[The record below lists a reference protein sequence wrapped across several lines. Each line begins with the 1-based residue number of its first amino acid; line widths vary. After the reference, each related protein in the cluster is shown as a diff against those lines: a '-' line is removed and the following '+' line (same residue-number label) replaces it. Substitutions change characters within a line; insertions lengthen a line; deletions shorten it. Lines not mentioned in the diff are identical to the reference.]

1 MKYRKQIIALALSF
15 LLGTHNGYI
24 ALWKDGCEKPL
35 RVFPYQVK
43 MLPLADQ
50 LALKKGIVIKSD
62 SALAEFLEDYLS

>member
-1 MKYRKQIIALALSF
+1 MKYSKQLIALALSF
-15 LLGTHNGYI
+15 LLGVQNGYI
-24 ALWKDGCEKPL
+24 ALWKDGGEKPI

-62 SALAEFLEDYLS
+62 SKLAEFLEDYLS

>member
-1 MKYRKQIIALALSF
+1 MKYRKQFIALALSF
-15 LLGTHNGYI
+15 LLGVQNGYI
-24 ALWKDGCEKPL
+24 ALWKEGSEKPL

-62 SALAEFLEDYLS
+62 SKLAEFLEDYLS